1 MPEASHIV
9 STTSSCEH
17 SIELYKTVE
26 FKAMGLQTYSMP
38 DTDPTLVT
46 LPYPAQTTT
55 TTATISTTNTP
66 TTITRIS
73 FADKILITITQNGRL
88 AQWLTVP
95 LAADNPTTTD
105 PHFGLTGTADED
117 SLLPVTRFQP
127 RTLLGAGGGERETMG
142 QLYAS
147 QIASL
152 ITTKDPGEGRVLM
165 VGLGIAR
172 VDLSREGFLEVLDA
186 VTRVL

>member
-1 MPEASHIV
+1 M
-9 STTSSCEH
+9 
-17 SIELYKTVE
+17 
-26 FKAMGLQTYSMP
+26 
-38 DTDPTLVT
+38 DDPTLVT

-55 TTATISTTNTP
+55 TTTTLSNTNTP